1 MKRLAITFLLFTLTM
16 AIYAQSWELRMAKQ
30 YIENGDYK
38 SAALKLRP
46 LAEGGN
52 AEAQYLAAGLFME
65 GNGVIKSEVQAVK
78 YYQLSAQ
85 QLYKPAIFDLSEYY
99 VRRNEYSKMYM
110 LIKGACDRNEDF
122 LLDETGFILGKMHY
136 EGKGTEKDMEQGWK
150 QMLRAF
156 KNMKKTNN
164 FYFDEEKLVR
174 YFNEEHK
181 AFTKYFIDKY
191 AKTGSEEKFLEVLVG
206 KQNENY
212 FLPEWNS
219 TIIEMVVEKIPT
231 LEYSLQRNILTKLNA
246 MRPIT
251 IASCFLGACMY
262 YNGYGTPA
270 NLKNAKIYA
279 KTLVGNCNDYP
290 FIMQKVD
297 EILSDY
303 AVGEVFPGLGEVIS
317 VNGDNVTVNGDADL
331 GYAIRTMTKAELRQK
346 VRIKEAK
353 KQAHEQRKRNMTAI
367 SHCPQINAGQ
377 PYTSYENGT
386 LKVTIPISL
395 KAMNKCELTAS
406 NAKYKYP
413 NEKNKYASC
422 RTVGLKTIGNRC
434 FLMPREMAWVTIYIK
449 NAPRI
454 GELDYAYVT
463 LQCNYG
469 TGTVRINDVVW

>member
-122 LLDETGFILGKMHY
+122 LLDEIGLVLGKMHY

-150 QMLRAF
+150 LIFRAF
-156 KNMKKTNN
+156 KHMKKTNSPAIN
-164 FYFDEEKLVR
+164 DKVIRDMNKEYKTF
-174 YFNEEHK
+174 
-181 AFTKYFIDKY
+181 AQYFIDKY
-191 AKTGSEEKFLEVLVG
+191 AKTGSEEKFLEVLIG
-206 KQNENY
+206 KDNENY

-219 TIIEMVVEKIPT
+219 TIIEMIAEKIPT

-251 IASCFLGACMY
+251 IASCFLGAYMY

-279 KTLVGNCNDYP
+279 KTLVGNCKDYP
-290 FIMQKVD
+290 LMVNTVNK
-297 EILSDY
+297 ILSSF
-303 AVGEVFPGLGEVIS
+303 AVGENFDGVGVIES
-317 VNGDNVTVNGDADL
+317 IDGDNITIKS
-331 GYAIRTMTKAELRQK
+331 GYIAKTMTRAELRNEITR
-346 VRIKEAK
+346 VESAK
-353 KQAHEQRKRNMTAI
+353 KAREQRKRNMTAI
-367 SHCPQINAGQ
+367 SHCPQIEAGK

-395 KAMNKCELTAS
+395 KAMNKCVLNAS
-406 NAKYKYP
+406 NARYKYP
-413 NEKNKYASC
+413 NEKIKSAKC
-422 RTVGLKTIGNRC
+422 EVVGLKSG
-434 FLMPREMAWVTIYIK
+434 FLMPRDLAWVTIYIK
-449 NAPRI
+449 NVPRT
-454 GELDYAYVT
+454 GKLDFAYVT

-469 TGTVRINDVVW
+469 TGTVNAYDVVW